1 MKCFDSDNIA
11 GLNSVSSLAP
21 TLKYRAFARC
31 HLLQGVSGDCLFEQG
46 GGGEECS
53 GSPAK

>member
-1 MKCFDSDNIA
+1 M
-11 GLNSVSSLAP
+11 P
-21 TLKYRAFARC
+21 TLKYRAFATC

-46 GGGEECS
+46 GGGEEECS